1 MTDGFDMGW
10 LVFANTAAV
19 ALLGSSIGRGATG
32 RLAVLA
38 SSGPTLDPARAAARP
53 ANIGAQRWSTVAF
66 GWVLAGVHL
75 FTGGKPFQS
84 PQA

>member
-1 MTDGFDMGW
+1 MTDGFVMGW

-38 SSGPTLDPARAAARP
+38 SSGPAPDLARAAARP
-53 ANIGAQRWSTVAF
+53 ANVGVPRWSTVAF
-66 GWVLAGVHL
+66 GRVLAGVLL
-75 FTGGKPFQS
+75 FTGGKPFQG